1 MTNKTLMLCAAAL
14 LAVGSG
20 AGCSADPE
28 TTVAPPPPAT
38 GESRGPTVLAA
49 AGESAPDFTLSPVEG
64 GAGVS
69 LAGSLKAAEGK
80 PTVLVLGSASCSFS
94 REEIEHLAEAKPA
107 YRVLAVIQGTPD
119 EVKGSLPG
127 AVPFPVLVDAD
138 GGVLAKYK
146 VNSTPSVVVLDGTGK
161 IAYIGAGGYLPPAM
175 IGEMTGSVAKGV
187 PIDVTTIKPQ
197 GG

>member
-14 LAVGSG
+14 LA
-20 AGCSADPE
+20 GCSADPE
-28 TTVAPPPPAT
+28 PTVAPPPPAT
-38 GESRGPTVLAA
+38 GELHGPSVLAA
-49 AGESAPDFTLSPVEG
+49 VDVAVAGGTAPDFTLSPVEG

-69 LAGSLKAAEGK
+69 LASSLKANEGK

-107 YRVLAVIQGTPD
+107 YRVLAVIQGKPD

-146 VNSTPSVVVLDGTGK
+146 VNATPSVVVLDGAGK

-175 IGEMTGSVAKGV
+175 IGEMAGHVANGV
-187 PIDVTTIKPQ
+187 SIDVKSIKPQ